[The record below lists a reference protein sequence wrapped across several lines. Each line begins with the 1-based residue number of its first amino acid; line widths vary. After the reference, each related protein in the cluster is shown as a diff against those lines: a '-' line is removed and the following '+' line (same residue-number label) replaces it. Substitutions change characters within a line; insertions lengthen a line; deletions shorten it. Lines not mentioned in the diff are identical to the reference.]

1 MILVLFVVKKTIAM
15 AKLLRI
21 SFILILPLLFLSQCR
36 FKMITQPS
44 TAQPGEIINVQLVV
58 ELNIVPEPNPHK
70 GIVCALLPA
79 EWTITSANFYTPH
92 AEGIL
97 SFSEAWT
104 DSVEACY
111 PLDQFEE
118 NMQWVGMIS
127 DTGFTYEDAFDATI
141 DLEIQTSQ
149 TEGCYNLGYLVT
161 KATRGL
167 MCSDD
172 GNWAPFSY
180 PHPIRISTNGEVCDT
195 IEVERADA
203 WDDLFHRTSGWTGAD
218 GIYSIPASGIE
229 VPGENPNEKSLII
242 FSDTFIGDVVNN
254 ERQNASLV
262 NNTYSVLNG
271 NQPITHNADFF
282 WGRNQENEPDA
293 VFIPD
298 TPQANP
304 GDWYWLMDGIAMED
318 SFRVFAIRLKTGDG
332 GAFNFEVIGV
342 ALISFQLDEMD
353 SIRSYRQVD
362 TPLYYRDESE
372 GWEIVLGQAI
382 MPMTERSGNP
392 DADGYLYIYGPKNS
406 SGPKE
411 MVAARVLPENIMDF
425 SSWRYWNGSV
435 WGENIEN
442 CASITNQIS
451 QEFSVSPIG
460 SGQFIAVFQSGSH
473 VAIRLG
479 ESPVGPF
486 GVLQNIYDCPE
497 VLEDPDI
504 FVYNA
509 KAHPHLSQENKLL
522 ISYNVNTFD
531 FWDLFSDAGIYR
543 PRFIHMT
550 LPGTP
555 AALHPIEMNTPDH
568 FVLKQNFPNPFNPR
582 TIINYELQ
590 MTNYVELSIYN
601 TIGQKIATLVKGQ
614 KSSGGHQAEWDAT
627 GFSSGIYFYHLQVG
641 EYHEVRKMVFLK

>member
-1 MILVLFVVKKTIAM
+1 MVKFLK
-15 AKLLRI
+15 I
-21 SFILILPLLFLSQCR
+21 SIIIIIPLLLLSHCR
-36 FKMITQPS
+36 FKSITQPD
-44 TAQPGEIINVQLVV
+44 TALPGEVINVQLVI

-70 GIVCALLPA
+70 GVVCVLMPA
-79 EWTITSANFYTPH
+79 EWTIINANYNTPH

-111 PLDQFEE
+111 PLDQFEG

-127 DTGFTYEDAFDATI
+127 DTGFTYEDPFDATV
-141 DLEIQTSQ
+141 DLEIQTSE

-167 MCSDD
+167 MCSGD

-180 PHPIRISTNGEVCDT
+180 PHPISISTTGEICDT
-195 IEVERADA
+195 IEVERADD

-218 GIYSIPASGIE
+218 GIYSIPATGIE
-229 VPGENPNEKSLII
+229 VPDANPDEKTIFL
-242 FSDTFIGDVVNN
+242 FSDTFIGDVVDN
-254 ERQNASLV
+254 ERQNSSLV
-262 NNTYSVLNG
+262 NNTYSILYG
-271 NQPITHNADFF
+271 NQPIETNAEFF
-282 WGRNQENEPDA
+282 WGRTVDNEPAA

-298 TPQANP
+298 TPQSNP

-318 SFRVFAIRLKTGDG
+318 SFRVFGLRLQTGSG
-332 GAFNFEVIGV
+332 GAFNFEIVGV
-342 ALISFQLDEMD
+342 AIISFQLDEVD
-353 SIRSYRQVD
+353 SIRIHRQVD
-362 TPLYYRDESE
+362 TPLYYRDENE
-372 GWEIVLGQAI
+372 EWEIVLGQAI

-392 DADGYLYIYGPKNS
+392 DADGYIYVYGPKNS

-411 MVAARVLPENIMDF
+411 LVAARVLPENLMNF
-425 SSWRYWNGSV
+425 SAWRYWNGV
-435 WGENIEN
+435 DWGENIEE

-460 SGQFIAVFQSGSH
+460 NGQFIAVFQTGGN
-473 VAIRLG
+473 VAIRFG

-509 KAHPHLSQENKLL
+509 KAHPHLSQTNQLL

-531 FWDLFSDAGIYR
+531 FWDHFSNAGIYR
-543 PRFIHMT
+543 PRFITMT
-550 LPGTP
+550 LPGTS
-555 AALHPIEMNTPDH
+555 AGIEEHQNITENHFALN
-568 FVLKQNFPNPFNPR
+568 QNYPNPFNPR
-582 TIINYELQ
+582 TIINYELR
-590 MTNYVELSIYN
+590 MTNDVDLSVYN
-601 TIGQKIATLVKGQ
+601 TIGQKSRYSGKGKDQ
-614 KSSGGHQAEWDAT
+614 CRVSSGGMGCD
-627 GFSSGIYFYHLQVG
+627 GIFKRDL
-641 EYHEVRKMVFLK
+641 FLPSASWRAS